1 MKSSRLILFACA
13 IAVTGQ
19 ALAQAPKPLQPKK
32 QNVSKPVRLTAPV
45 PKPKPKQIS
54 KPVPL
59 AGTAA
64 KPKLPP
70 KPALKVF
77 RPKSEKL
84 VFIGGDRV
92 MLIGDGLIE
101 QMQKHGYLESRL
113 TAGNSG
119 KKLYFRN
126 IGWSGDTPAGIARD
140 GLGTRQAG
148 HEPVDEGWVQLK
160 KQIADI
166 KPTVAVIGYG
176 MASSLDGSSLD
187 KFKSD
192 YLRLVEHIK
201 SSAGKKNP
209 LRLVFMSPI
218 AHENLGGKLPDGKA
232 HNSYLEKYR
241 EVIGDMAKQY
251 DAWFVDLYRYLR
263 NSRADTTTH
272 MTTDGIHLNDYG
284 YWVLGAVAE
293 YSFSLTPSNF
303 RFGILPS
310 ATERSGG
317 FGIKLSDIKI
327 ADDRVTMTGRFDAL
341 PPYYSHS
348 KKGTAL
354 MQRTA
359 IGRIQFMGT
368 PDGSFTL
375 IADGIEIHTGDSKEW
390 AGGAFIDGG
399 PDVDQF
405 ERLRSLIVEKNELFF
420 HRSRPQNQAYLWGF
434 RKHEQG
440 NNYQEVARF
449 EPLIRQKEQVIF
461 ELSKTVSR
469 KFQLLPTAEW
479 EKIKPSEDG
488 KKPEPVAKAKPY
500 KPQPLP
506 GFDLGDGLE
515 INLFAQ
521 NPLLAKPIQM
531 NFDARGRLWVASS
544 EAYPQILPGE
554 MAA

>member
-1 MKSSRLILFACA
+1 MKPSRSILFACA

-19 ALAQAPKPLQPKK
+19 ALGQAPQPKK
-32 QNVSKPVRLTAPV
+32 QNVSKPVRLTAPA
-45 PKPKPKQIS
+45 PKPKPKQTS

-64 KPKLPP
+64 KPKSPP

-101 QMQKHGYLESRL
+101 QMQKHGYLECRL
-113 TAGNSG
+113 TSGNSG

-140 GLGTRQAG
+140 GLGTLQAG
-148 HEPVDEGWVQLK
+148 HEPANEGWIQLK

-166 KPTVAVIGYG
+166 KPTVVLIGYG

-218 AHENLGGKLPDGKA
+218 AHENLGGKLPDGKV
-232 HNSYLEKYR
+232 HNSNLEKYR
-241 EVIGDMAKQY
+241 EVIGDLAREN

-263 NSRADTTTH
+263 TSGADTTIH

-284 YWVLGAVAE
+284 YWVLAGVAE

-303 RFGILPS
+303 RFGILPG
-310 ATERSGG
+310 ATERPGG
-317 FGIKLSDIKI
+317 YGIKLSDIKI

-341 PPYYSHS
+341 PPYYSHP
-348 KKGTAL
+348 KKDTAL

-390 AGGAFIDGG
+390 EGGAFIDGG
-399 PDVDQF
+399 PDVDQVNK
-405 ERLRSLIVEKNELFF
+405 LRSLIVEKNELYF

-434 RKHEQG
+434 RRHEQG

-449 EPLIRQKEQVIF
+449 EPLIRQKEQAIF
-461 ELSKTVSR
+461 ELSKTVS
-469 KFQLLPTAEW
+469 
-479 EKIKPSEDG
+479 
-488 KKPEPVAKAKPY
+488 
-500 KPQPLP
+500 
-506 GFDLGDGLE
+506 
-515 INLFAQ
+515 
-521 NPLLAKPIQM
+521 
-531 NFDARGRLWVASS
+531 
-544 EAYPQILPGE
+544 
-554 MAA
+554 